1 MADFGVTMFLTDYSM
16 QPIELAKALEER
28 GFESV
33 FFPEHTHIPTSR
45 RSPWPGGAE
54 LPKEYWHTHDPF
66 VGLTAAAAVTE
77 KLKLGT
83 GICLI
88 PEREPI
94 GLAKTVASLDMIS
107 GGRALLGIGAGWN
120 AEEMEDHGSAF
131 KDRWKITRE
140 RVLAMR
146 EIWTQEEAEYHG
158 DFVNFDKLWSYP
170 KPVQAGGPPVL
181 IGADTKWA
189 YERVVDYADGWM
201 PIFGRKDVR
210 EGLES
215 LKQVADKAGRDM
227 STIQLGVFGAPA
239 KQEVVEGLIEAGFER
254 IVFWLPAA
262 GEEEIMPRLDNYA
275 SFIESLGVAT
285 GG

>member
-16 QPIELAKALEER
+16 QPMELGRALEER

-33 FFPEHTHIPTSR
+33 FFPEHTHIPASR

-66 VGLTAAAAVTE
+66 VGLTAVAAVTE

-120 AEEMEDHGSAF
+120 AEEMEDHGTAF
-131 KDRWKITRE
+131 KDRWKVTRE
-140 RVLAMR
+140 RVQAMR

-189 YERVVDYADGWM
+189 HQRVVDYGDGWM

-215 LKQVADKAGRDM
+215 LKEVADKAGREM

-239 KQEVVEGLIEAGFER
+239 KEEVVEGLIEAGFER
-254 IVFWLPAA
+254 IIFWLPAA
-262 GEEEIMPRLDNYA
+262 GEEEIVPRLDRYA
-275 SFIESLGVAT
+275 AFVESLGVTA
-285 GG
+285 GS

>member
-1 MADFGVTMFLTDYSM
+1 MVSFGVTMFLTDYSM
-16 QPIELAKALEER
+16 QPMELARALEER

-33 FFPEHTHIPTSR
+33 FFPEHTHIPASR
-45 RSPWPGGAE
+45 ESPWPGGAE

-66 VGLTAAAAVTE
+66 VGLTAAAAVT
-77 KLKLGT
+77 KTLKLGT

-107 GGRALLGIGAGWN
+107 GGRVLLGIGAGWN
-120 AEEMEDHGSAF
+120 VEEMGDHGTAF

-158 DFVNFDKLWSYP
+158 EFVDFDKLWSYP
-170 KPVQAGGPPVL
+170 KPVQQGGPPVL
-181 IGADTKWA
+181 IGANTKWA
-189 YERVVDYADGWM
+189 YQRVVDYGDGWM
-201 PIFGRKDVR
+201 PIFGRKDVLQSLA
-210 EGLES
+210 E
-215 LKQVADKAGRDM
+215 LKQVAEEAGREM

-239 KQEVVEGLIEAGFER
+239 KAEVVEGLVEAGFER
-254 IVFWLPAA
+254 LIFWLPAA
-262 GEEEIMPRLDNYA
+262 GEEEIVPRLDKYA
-275 SFIESLGVAT
+275 SFIESLG
-285 GG
+285 